1 MKRMLQI
8 MLLTL
13 TATSAVFAQETMDN
27 ARQTLEKLLETQRLI
42 SKEENDWRVGRELM
56 QERIALI
63 RQESESLNERIDQT
77 KRDMAETETKVA
89 ELRAHNDTLKNG
101 VKPLV
106 SDIKV
111 LEFRVLGMLPR
122 TPEPVR
128 QRVAPLSQRIPAN
141 PAETKLGLS
150 ERYQNVVGVMNELNK
165 TAREI
170 SVASEIRTLLDGRQV
185 EVTVFYIGLSQ
196 AYYVNE
202 KGRLAGVGK
211 LGILGEWSWEEH
223 NDSVDAIAAILGIY
237 RGERP
242 PAYVPVP
249 VTIR

>member
-1 MKRMLQI
+1 MKRILQ
-8 MLLTL
+8 MMLTL
-13 TATSAVFAQETMDN
+13 TATGAVFAQEPMEN

-63 RQESESLNERIDQT
+63 RQESESLNERIGQT
-77 KRDMAETETKVA
+77 KQDMAETEAKVA
-89 ELRAHNDTLKNG
+89 ELRAHNDALKDG
-101 VKPLV
+101 IKPLV

-128 QRVAPLSQRIPAN
+128 QRVAPLSHRIPAN

-211 LGILGEWSWEEH
+211 LGMLGEWAWEEH

-237 RGERP
+237 RGERQ
-242 PAYVPVP
+242 PAYIPVP